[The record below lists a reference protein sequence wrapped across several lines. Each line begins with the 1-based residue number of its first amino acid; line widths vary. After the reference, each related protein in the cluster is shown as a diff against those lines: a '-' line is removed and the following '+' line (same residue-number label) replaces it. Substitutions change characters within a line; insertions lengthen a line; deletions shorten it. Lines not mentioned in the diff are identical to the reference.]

1 MIFKLKS
8 LLLLGVALILGTTA
22 RADAGPFQLS
32 LFDPIQLASSDESV
46 SGLRI
51 GLIYTVNDN
60 VSGLDWGLV
69 TKTTGDQVGIQ
80 VGAIHLVDGNFKG
93 FQDGLYNR
101 VSGDFVG
108 WQHGV
113 INITHGSTS
122 GLQSGFYNRSGA
134 FHGVQVGAWNSAES
148 LDGGLQI
155 GFLNFNKSGEP
166 IGFLP
171 IINFGF

>member
-1 MIFKLKS
+1 MIFKLKP
-8 LLLLGVALILGTTA
+8 LLLLAVALILGTTA
-22 RADAGPFQLS
+22 RADAGPFQLA
-32 LFDPIQLASSDESV
+32 LFDPIQVVSSDESV

-51 GLIYTVNDN
+51 GLIYTVNEN

-80 VGAIHLVDGNFKG
+80 IGAIHLVDGNFNG
-93 FQDGLYNR
+93 LQEGLYNR

-108 WQHGV
+108 WQNGF
-113 INITHGSTS
+113 INITHGSAS
-122 GLQSGFYNRSGA
+122 GLHNRSGA
-134 FHGVQVGAWNSAES
+134 FHGLQFGAWHSAES

-155 GFLNFNKSGEP
+155 GILNFNKSGEP